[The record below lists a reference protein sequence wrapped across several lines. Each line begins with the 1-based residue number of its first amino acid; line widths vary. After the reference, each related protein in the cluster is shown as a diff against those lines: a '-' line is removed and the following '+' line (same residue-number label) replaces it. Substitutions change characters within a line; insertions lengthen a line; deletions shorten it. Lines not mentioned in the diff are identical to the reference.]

1 MAKAMKKRFAG
12 GDLVKGTTN
21 LRTRSDD
28 EIGDTDRFGN
38 YKPGSYAA
46 RQEQGQKNL
55 DAVKGVWNRLTGG
68 GDAQQ
73 PAQDDYAEALRKG
86 DVMERR
92 RLAQEAPAAPVMP
105 APAAPVVPPRT
116 RMEAGPTVDEGM
128 NKTIREAIGK
138 RPTGMSPG
146 SDVDQVAPEP
156 TAPVSKAVAPQG
168 NSKKKPEATPLP
180 PAKPLP
186 NVKTQSLK
194 SVAEDRKVSK
204 PSSSSGDEMSNYA
217 KQKEAERDAKK
228 RKDMD
233 LKSAIPSK
241 EDMQT
246 GLEMITP
253 GGTLT
258 REAMALAKKMAAKK
272 AAKSTAPYLKELA
285 NEKLKLPNPYKDPW
299 KYRQA
304 KGGAVKMASGGV
316 VGNASKRA
324 DGIAQRGK
332 TKCKTY

>member
-1 MAKAMKKRFAG
+1 MAKAMKKRFAD
-12 GDLVKGTTN
+12 GDLVRGTTN
-21 LRTRSDD
+21 VRTRSDD

-55 DAVKGVWNRLTGG
+55 DSVKGFFNRLTGG
-68 GDAQQ
+68 GDAKQ

-92 RLAQEAPAAPVMP
+92 RLAQEEPAAPAMP
-105 APAAPVVPPRT
+105 APVVPPRS

-146 SDVDQVAPEP
+146 SDVNQVAPEP
-156 TAPVSKAVAPQG
+156 TAPASKAVAPQ
-168 NSKKKPEATPLP
+168 NKPEAKPLP
-180 PAKPLP
+180 AAKPLP

-246 GLEMITP
+246 GLEMAVP
-253 GGTLT
+253 AGALT
-258 REAMALAKKMAAKK
+258 RQAIALAKKMAAKK
-272 AAKSTAPYLKELA
+272 AAKSTAPYLKEIGRE
-285 NEKLKLPNPYKDPW
+285 NLKIGMK
-299 KYRQA
+299 R
-304 KGGAVKMASGGV
+304 GGVVKMASGGV

>member
-1 MAKAMKKRFAG
+1 MAKAMKKKFAG

-55 DAVKGVWNRLTGG
+55 DAVKGFYNRLTGG
-68 GDAQQ
+68 GDAKQ

-92 RLAQEAPAAPVMP
+92 RLAQEAPAAPAMP
-105 APAAPVVPPRT
+105 APAAPVVPPRS

-146 SDVDQVAPEP
+146 SDVNQVAPEP
-156 TAPVSKAVAPQG
+156 TAPVSKAVTPQ
-168 NSKKKPEATPLP
+168 KKPKTTPLK

-233 LKSAIPSK
+233 LKSVIPSK

-246 GLEMITP
+246 GLEMAVP
-253 GGTLT
+253 AGALT
-258 REAMALAKKMAAKK
+258 RQAMALAKKMAAKK
-272 AAKSTAPYLKELA
+272 AAKSTAPYLKEIGR
-285 NEKLKLPNPYKDPW
+285 EKLKLGMK
-299 KYRQA
+299 R
-304 KGGAVKMASGGV
+304 GGVVKMASGGV

-332 TKCKTY
+332 TRGKMC

>member
-1 MAKAMKKRFAG
+1 MAKAMKKRFAD
-12 GDLVKGTTN
+12 GDLVRGTTN
-21 LRTRSDD
+21 VRTRSDD

-55 DAVKGVWNRLTGG
+55 DSVKGFFNRLTGG
-68 GDAQQ
+68 GDAKQ

-92 RLAQEAPAAPVMP
+92 RLAQEEPAAP
-105 APAAPVVPPRT
+105 
-116 RMEAGPTVDEGM
+116 MEAGPTVDEGM

-146 SDVDQVAPEP
+146 SDVNQVAPEP
-156 TAPVSKAVAPQG
+156 TAPASKAVAPQ
-168 NSKKKPEATPLP
+168 NKPEAKPLP
-180 PAKPLP
+180 AAKPLP
-186 NVKTQSLK
+186 NVKIQSLK
-194 SVAEDRKVSK
+194 SIAEDRKVSKPSSSSGSSSSGDEMSNYAKQKEAGKVSK

-233 LKSAIPSK
+233 LKSVIPSK

-246 GLEMITP
+246 GLEMAVP
-253 GGTLT
+253 AGALT
-258 REAMALAKKMAAKK
+258 RQAMALAKKMAAKK
-272 AAKSTAPYLKELA
+272 AAKSTAPYLKEIGRE
-285 NEKLKLPNPYKDPW
+285 NLKLGMK
-299 KYRQA
+299 R
-304 KGGAVKMASGGV
+304 GGVIKKMAGG
-316 VGNASKRA
+316 GSASNRA

-332 TKCKTY
+332 TRGKMC

>member
-1 MAKAMKKRFAG
+1 MAKAMKKKFAG

-55 DAVKGVWNRLTGG
+55 DSVKGFFNRLTGG
-68 GDAQQ
+68 GDAKQ

-92 RLAQEAPAAPVMP
+92 RLAQEEPAAPAMP
-105 APAAPVVPPRT
+105 APAAPVVPPRS

-146 SDVDQVAPEP
+146 SDANQVAPEP
-156 TAPVSKAVAPQG
+156 TAPASKAVAPQ
-168 NSKKKPEATPLP
+168 NKPEAKPLP
-180 PAKPLP
+180 AAMALP

-233 LKSAIPSK
+233 LKSVIPSK

-246 GLEMITP
+246 GLEMAVP
-253 GGTLT
+253 AGALT
-258 REAMALAKKMAAKK
+258 RQAMALAKKMAAKK
-272 AAKSTAPYLKELA
+272 AAKSTAPYLKEIGR
-285 NEKLKLPNPYKDPW
+285 EKLKLGMK
-299 KYRQA
+299 R
-304 KGGAVKMASGGV
+304 GGVVKMASGGV

-324 DGIAQRGK
+324 DGIAQHGK